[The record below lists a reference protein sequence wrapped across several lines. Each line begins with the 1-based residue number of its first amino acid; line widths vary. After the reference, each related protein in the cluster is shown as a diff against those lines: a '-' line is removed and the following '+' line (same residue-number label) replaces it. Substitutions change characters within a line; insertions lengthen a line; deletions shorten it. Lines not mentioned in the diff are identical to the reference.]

1 MSFTASREAKKMEI
15 VTTKD
20 AGLFGGAGG
29 KGKDTGEEVLE
40 LEENKNGESGNRTGN
55 GGTDPVHEWS
65 YC

>member
-1 MSFTASREAKKMEI
+1 MSFTACREAKKMEI

-40 LEENKNGESGNRTGN
+40 LEENKNGESGNRTG
-55 GGTDPVHEWS
+55 S
-65 YC
+65 